1 MKYCFPERA
10 YDYLYYP
17 AELFINKRYGESLL
31 TKHENKSNLTVLN
44 RVQNRNELNTIFSL
58 PKFPIIYKWTS
69 LLL

>member
-31 TKHENKSNLTVLN
+31 TKHENKLNLTVLN
-44 RVQNRNELNTIFSL
+44 RVQNRNEL